1 MCCRPS
7 AEIGD
12 KALVLGVRDCTVVG
26 GGTSLLKTQSTPV
39 REFSGMC
46 SGFPIHDPRSVLPST
61 GEFEDG
67 CKCGRKAAP
76 FVLPP
81 APWQLL
87 NVLVFTLGK
96 KELAV
101 TASRPGDHSVS
112 DSGFHGDLTTI
123 AMPLRGQIFAVPTC
137 SSAIA

>member
-12 KALVLGVRDCTVVG
+12 KALVLGLRDCTVVG

-61 GEFEDG
+61 GGVRGWLQVRAESCSF
-67 CKCGRKAAP
+67 CVATCTMAAAQCAR
-76 FVLPP
+76 VYI
-81 APWQLL
+81 
-87 NVLVFTLGK
+87 G
-96 KELAV
+96 
-101 TASRPGDHSVS
+101 
-112 DSGFHGDLTTI
+112 
-123 AMPLRGQIFAVPTC
+123 
-137 SSAIA
+137 